1 MKHLSP
7 FQQDLDVMYTN
18 IIHTLFAPV
27 TNIEDAVHLLGLFSS
42 MVYRNAIQQCI
53 EKKKYDVRNLFIRY
67 CHKIR
72 EEFEHYKQ
80 KPLLREN
87 EPKYSGSVLWAQSL
101 LDKVECAWKSVTS
114 PNACNVIGSSDN
126 EALTAYN
133 SLLLSIKGFQEN
145 RYKGWVDS
153 LSSLD
158 SEALQHHLEIPVVK
172 KVLSSSEEKNRMNRT
187 GNLIC
192 NFEPFLLSLFAEFQ
206 YWEKVHDER
215 FEIPHF
221 VLRIC
226 QQRSA
231 LRVSRELVMKVVR
244 TYNSLLSDLTVEE
257 YRLFADNLRQ
267 LDKVIHYG
275 LTKLQWASRSA
286 VIEKYVQVSKLLS

>member
-1 MKHLSP
+1 
-7 FQQDLDVMYTN
+7 MYTN
-18 IIHTLFAPV
+18 IIQTLFAPV
-27 TNIEDAVHLLGLFSS
+27 TKIEDAVHLLELFSS

-53 EKKKYDVRNLFIRY
+53 EKKKIDVRNLFIRF
-67 CHKIR
+67 CNKIR

-101 LDKVECAWKSVTS
+101 QDKVECAWKSVTS
-114 PNACNVIGSSDN
+114 TSSCSIISSSDN
-126 EALTAYN
+126 EAQNAYN
-133 SLLLSIKGFQEN
+133 SLMSSINGFQEN
-145 RYKGWVDS
+145 RYKDWIES
-153 LSSLD
+153 LSSYD
-158 SEALQHHLEIPVVK
+158 SDALQRHLEIPVVRK
-172 KVLSSSEEKNRMNRT
+172 ITFSEEKNRMNRT
-187 GNLIC
+187 GNVMC
-192 NFEPFLLSLFAEFQ
+192 NFEPFLLSLFGEFQ

-221 VLRIC
+221 VLRVC

-244 TYNSLLSDLTVEE
+244 SYNSLLSDITVEE
-257 YRLFADNLRQ
+257 HRLFADHLRQ

-286 VIEKYVQVSKLLS
+286 VIEKYVQVSAVLSEMLIHVTSKL